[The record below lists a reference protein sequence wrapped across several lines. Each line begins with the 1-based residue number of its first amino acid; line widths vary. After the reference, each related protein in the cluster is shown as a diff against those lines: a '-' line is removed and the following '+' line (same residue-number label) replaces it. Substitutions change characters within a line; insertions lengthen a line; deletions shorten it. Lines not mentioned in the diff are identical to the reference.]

1 MNPDSVYNI
10 TNYTYKT
17 CPAQL
22 KPVQSAASYYICLLK
37 AIIASQKIAKLDG
50 KPLKK
55 ANLAP
60 TIYYMEVHTNFFYHC
75 FFETLVFL
83 LFKRFA

>member
-60 TIYYMEVHTNFFYHC
+60 TIYYIESTLTFSITASLKHC
-75 FFETLVFL
+75 FFIV
-83 LFKRFA
+83 